1 MAGVTR
7 LVLDTNVWL
16 DWLVF
21 EEPTLAPL
29 REAQAA
35 GRVEIVMDEAC
46 EAELVRVLAYDLGKH
61 TIGAEAQ
68 ASCIERCR
76 KVAKRFGGL
85 EFTASADRATGVRA
99 ATATD
104 TAAARA
110 NSITTAAATAAIG
123 LPRCSDPD
131 DQKFLEL
138 ALAGKADVLVTK
150 DQALLDLSRR
160 KLPFRIASPQALG
173 AL

>member
-21 EEPTLAPL
+21 DEPTLAPL
-29 REAQAA
+29 RAAHAA
-35 GRVEIVMDEAC
+35 GRVEIVMDDAC
-46 EAELVRVLAYDLGKH
+46 EAELARVLAYDLGKH
-61 TIGAEAQ
+61 TIGAGVQ

-76 KVAKRFGGL
+76 KMAKRVGAL
-85 EFTASADRATGVRA
+85 ESAASG
-99 ATATD
+99 
-104 TAAARA
+104 TAAAQA
-110 NSITTAAATAAIG
+110 ASTITVPATAAMA

-138 ALAGKADVLVTK
+138 ALAAQADILVTK
-150 DQALLDLSRR
+150 DHALLDLARR
-160 KLPFRIASPQALG
+160 PLPFRILTPQACPL
-173 AL
+173 A